1 MSKPFKERNRN
12 MTKSIRFAL
21 LAVAASA
28 ALAFAGSAFASFT
41 PKLWASSFD
50 SLIGNQTFEL
60 ALGQDDVATAKAQ
73 IYVGA
78 FDFAD
83 VPGGVTGTQIGTV
96 DASVKALALGGA
108 ILPLPGK
115 VEVSDSTV
123 YPANNTCTSGATS
136 HTATWVLVLT
146 APTGTELRVPMYVDN
161 VPAAQPPNPQ
171 LGKYKISV
179 CLPSPYI
186 DPSVGGATFGAKLI
200 RATITMTN
208 FLTTVDNPWTAIVT
222 PYVENTGTANPA
234 GTVETQSVVT
244 NGYINA
250 LKAKL
255 IKKKSGTKIK
265 YFAKV
270 SGVVGAGGDNVASD
284 VKIYQAKGKKPGKK
298 LKTTKSKSSGVFSAL
313 IPLKKTMAF
322 YVLASKARGDVTP
335 PVCDPNLEL
344 APGVPMPCTAVTTSG
359 FETAGITKKVKRP
372 R

>member
-1 MSKPFKERNRN
+1 MR
-12 MTKSIRFAL
+12 KSIRFAL
-21 LAVAASA
+21 LAIAASA

-50 SLIGNQTFEL
+50 SLIGTQGFEL
-60 ALGQDDVATAKAQ
+60 ALSQDDVATAKAQ
-73 IYVGA
+73 IYVGP

-83 VPGGVTGTQIGTV
+83 VPGGTTGTQIGTV

-123 YPANNTCTSGATS
+123 YPANNPCTLGATS
-136 HTATWVLVLT
+136 HAATWVLVLT

-161 VPAAQPPNPQ
+161 VPTAQPPNPQ
-171 LGKYKISV
+171 LGKYRISV
-179 CLPSPYI
+179 CLPSPYV
-186 DPSVGGATFGAKLI
+186 DPSVGGAQFGAKLI

-208 FLTTVDNPWTAIVT
+208 FISTVDNTWTGIVT
-222 PYVENTGTANPA
+222 PYVDGTATANPA
-234 GTVETQSVVT
+234 GTVETQSQVT

-255 IKKKSGTKIK
+255 VKKKSGTKIK

-270 SGVVGAGGDNVASD
+270 SGSVGAGGEGAAANI
-284 VKIYQAKGKKPGKK
+284 KIFQAKGKKPGKK
-298 LKTTKSKSSGVFSAL
+298 LKTTKSKSSGSFSAL

-335 PVCDPNLEL
+335 PVCDPQLEL

-359 FETAGITKKVKRP
+359 FDAAKISRKVTLPKK
-372 R
+372 